1 MKRFPLALLP
11 ILLAA
16 GLLPVSASAD
26 APPDATPPGHQ
37 KTEEQLTAIA
47 DGLQPKHGKIT
58 LENGVATL
66 DVPEGFDFL
75 DAGDAR
81 KVIVDLFGN
90 PPNVA
95 DGVLGMI
102 KPAGQRMDEAKSW
115 GATVA
120 YLDEGYVKDDDAEK
134 INYDDLLKQMQ
145 KGMEDHNAER
155 TKDGYAALHLVGWAQ
170 PPHYDK
176 ASKKLYW
183 AKELASDG
191 NPNHSLNYEIRI
203 LGRRGILV
211 VEPIARMQ
219 ELDEVTTAA
228 PQILNM
234 IEFNQGNRYAEFNPK
249 TDKVAPY
256 ALAGLIGGGLL
267 LGEGG
272 RPQVAHHR
280 AALREEIRHRRRR
293 GGGGVLQTGVR
304 GRHEGRH
311 RPVDPAAPA
320 SLGTRCRR
328 PSEVFPLDTSARWR
342 DGWPVSGKTRTHL
355 GPGCCRVRA
364 SPAA

>member
-1 MKRFPLALLP
+1 MKRLFSALLP
-11 ILLAA
+11 LLFAA
-16 GLLPVSASAD
+16 GLLPVSALAD
-26 APPDATPPGHQ
+26 DPPAATPPGHQ

-58 LENGVATL
+58 LSGGVATL
-66 DVPEGFDFL
+66 DVPDSFDFL

-102 KPAGQRMDEAKSW
+102 KPAGQRMDTAESW

-134 INYDDLLKQMQ
+134 INYDDMLKQMKQ
-145 KGMEDHNAER
+145 GMEDHNAER
-155 TKDGYAALHLVGWAQ
+155 TAAGYSALHLVGWAQ

-176 ASKKLYW
+176 AAKKLYW

-219 ELDEVTTAA
+219 ELNDVAAAA
-228 PQILNM
+228 PQILQM
-234 IEFNQGNRYAEFNPK
+234 IEFNQGNRYADFNPK

-267 LGEGG
+267 LAKVGG
-272 RPQVAHHR
+272 LKWLIAGLLAAKKFVIIGVVAVAGFFKR
-280 AALREEIRHRRRR
+280 VF
-293 GGGGVLQTGVR
+293 GGGTKVATDRPPIPPPPPPTGT
-304 GRHEGRH
+304 
-311 RPVDPAAPA
+311 A
-320 SLGTRCRR
+320 
-328 PSEVFPLDTSARWR
+328 
-342 DGWPVSGKTRTHL
+342 
-355 GPGCCRVRA
+355 
-364 SPAA
+364 